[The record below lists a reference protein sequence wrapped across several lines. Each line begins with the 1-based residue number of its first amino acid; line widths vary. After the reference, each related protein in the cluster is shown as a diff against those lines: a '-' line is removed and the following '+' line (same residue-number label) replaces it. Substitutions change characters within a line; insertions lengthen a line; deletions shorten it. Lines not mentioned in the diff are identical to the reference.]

1 MTRSP
6 LACVFAASL
15 GLALGAAPV
24 RALEL
29 SDLKLDFTNVSG
41 ATDPDATGSLR
52 LRAQGGEASLQIKLR
67 GVDVDP
73 VHLCAGADAA
83 NLLHRT
89 QLDPSGGTLS
99 SNDELDFDPRGKLL
113 AVASAADCADTS
125 LLLTA
130 TLDEP
135 DACAPGGRV
144 KIHERTALEQGT
156 ATDPASAELL
166 YHLLPD
172 RNCRFA
178 GNQQGQ
184 PRRKA
189 RLSVRVKHAD
199 AGAGYDVC
207 IDDVERG
214 ALVTNAAGVGRAD
227 FTFNQ
232 PKGNGQGNPKRSVID
247 FDAYASRV
255 EIRDDGDCSLD
266 DDTAVFFGSLLA
278 PLCAEQDLASVTLA
292 PPAAD
297 PTRTGEASL
306 ERSEGCARVLRVSV
320 QGLATSATYDVDVDP
335 GDGTLE
341 GAAVLVTDATGAGE
355 VEFSTDPGVGEELL
369 DFDPSGQLVEV
380 REAGTA
386 NVVLSGTLP

>member
-1 MTRSP
+1 MTRSL
-6 LACVFAASL
+6 LACFAASL

-29 SDLKLDFTNVSG
+29 SDLKFDFTDTGVDPGG
-41 ATDPDATGSLR
+41 AAGSLR

-67 GVDVDP
+67 DVDHADP
-73 VHLCAGADAA
+73 VHLCAGPDAA
-83 NLLHRT
+83 NLVHRAE
-89 QLDPSGGTLS
+89 LDPSGGTLS
-99 SNDELDFDPRGKLL
+99 SNDALDFDPRGQLL
-113 AVASAADCADTS
+113 AVAGAADCAEAS

-135 DACAPGGRV
+135 DACVPGGRV

-172 RNCRFA
+172 RNCKFA
-178 GNQQGQ
+178 GNQQGE

-207 IDDVERG
+207 IDDVDRG
-214 ALVTNAAGVGRAD
+214 ALSTNAAGVGRAD
-227 FTFNQ
+227 FTFNR
-232 PKGNGQGNPKRSVID
+232 PKGNSKRFVID
-247 FDAYASRV
+247 FDAYASTV
-255 EIRDDGDCSLD
+255 EIRDDGDCSLA

-278 PLCAEQDLASVTLA
+278 PLCAEQDVASVTLA
-292 PPAAD
+292 PPAPD
-297 PTRTGEASL
+297 PAVSGEAEL
-306 ERSEGCARVLRVSV
+306 ARDEGCARVFEVRV
-320 QGLATSATYDVDVDP
+320 QGLAASTPYDVDVDP
-335 GDGTLE
+335 SNPTLE
-341 GAAVLVTDATGAGE
+341 GAGVLVTDPTGAGE
-355 VEFSTDPGVGEELL
+355 VAFSTDPGVGEELL

-380 REAGTA
+380 RDAGTA

>member
-1 MTRSP
+1 MHT
-6 LACVFAASL
+6 
-15 GLALGAAPV
+15 
-24 RALEL
+24 
-29 SDLKLDFTNVSG
+29 SG
-41 ATDPDATGSLR
+41 DA
-52 LRAQGGEASLQIKLR
+52 
-67 GVDVDP
+67 
-73 VHLCAGADAA
+73 
-83 NLLHRT
+83 
-89 QLDPSGGTLS
+89 
-99 SNDELDFDPRGKLL
+99 LDFDPRGKLL
-113 AVASAADCADTS
+113 AVASAADCAETS

-144 KIHERTALEQGT
+144 KIHERTALEQGS

-172 RNCRFA
+172 RNCKFA

-207 IDDVERG
+207 IDDVDRG
-214 ALVTNAAGVGRAD
+214 ALSTNAAGVGRAD

-232 PKGNGQGNPKRSVID
+232 PKGNGQGNPERAVID
-247 FDAYASRV
+247 FDAYASTV
-255 EIRDDGDCSLD
+255 EIRDDGDCGLA

-278 PLCAEQDLASVTLA
+278 PLCAEQEFASVTLA
-292 PPAAD
+292 PPAPD
-297 PTRTGEASL
+297 PTVSGEAEL
-306 ERSEGCARVLRVSV
+306 GRDEGCARVFEVRV
-320 QGLATSATYDVDVDP
+320 QGLAASAPYDVDVDP
-335 GDGTLE
+335 SNPTLE
-341 GAAVLVTDATGAGE
+341 GAGVLVTDATGAGA
-355 VEFSTDPGVGEELL
+355 VRFSTDPGVADELL

-380 REAGTA
+380 RDAGTA

>member
-1 MTRSP
+1 MPRSP
-6 LACVFAASL
+6 LACVFVATL
-15 GLALGAAPV
+15 GLALGSTPIS
-24 RALEL
+24 ALEL

-41 ATDPDATGSLR
+41 ATDPDAAGSLR
-52 LRAQGGEASLQIKLR
+52 LRAQGGQASLQIKLR
-67 GVDVDP
+67 DVDADP

-83 NLLHRT
+83 NLLHRAE
-89 QLDPSGGTLS
+89 LDPSGGTLS

-113 AVASAADCADTS
+113 AVANAADCAEAA

-135 DACAPGGRV
+135 DACAPGGKGV

-156 ATDPASAELL
+156 APDPASAELL

-172 RNCRFA
+172 RNCKFA
-178 GNQQGQ
+178 GSQQGE

-199 AGAGYDVC
+199 ARTDYDVC
-207 IDDVERG
+207 IDDVDRG
-214 ALVTNAAGVGRAD
+214 ALSTNAAGVGRAD

-247 FDAYASRV
+247 FDAYASTV

-266 DDTAVFFGSLLA
+266 DETAVFWGSLLA
-278 PLCAEQDLASVTLA
+278 PLCAAEEFASATLA
-292 PPAAD
+292 PPA
-297 PTRTGEASL
+297 PNPLVSGEAEL
-306 ERSEGCARVLRVSV
+306 GRDEGCARIFEVSA
-320 QGLATSATYDVDVDP
+320 QGLPDGDYDVVVGVTRGTFSVAGSVGAIAFSSDP
-335 GDGTLE
+335 GIG
-341 GAAVLVTDATGAGE
+341 DA
-355 VEFSTDPGVGEELL
+355 LL

-380 REAGTA
+380 REAGTP
-386 NVVLSGTLP
+386 NVALSGTLP